1 MTDRI
6 DRIVGG
12 AESACV
18 LALMDAVAA
27 VLNATE
33 VLAKPHLLK
42 VAKTALSESMATRVN
57 LDRVHCKSH
66 LDDMLLKLDAMGPEQ
81 AKPTEPA
88 STQVDADAL
97 ILTSMDDID
106 LADEN
111 LFSKGDLEQ
120 FLTRVGDD
128 MARRYSLSNQ
138 AFWLERTDYKGQGYL
153 GIGTSSGPHPKFQDQ
168 DFNVFCTTNG
178 YRTIKD
184 VGDDLVVFSGGRQL
198 TRGDDRDG
206 RSYFIRFAPL
216 STCRTWRFWGSTNKD
231 GVRKDVDALKFNIQ
245 LDASASKGYVVTR
258 MKGRTIRETQPQAQ

>member
-18 LALMDAVAA
+18 LALMDAVAT
-27 VLNATE
+27 VLNDTGEQRARFIAAAKAT
-33 VLAKPHLLK
+33 
-42 VAKTALSESMATRVN
+42 LSESMAKRVN
-57 LDRVHCKSH
+57 LDRAHCKSH
-66 LDDMLLKLDAMGPEQ
+66 LDQMLLQLDSMNPEQ
-81 AKPTEPA
+81 AKPAEPVT
-88 STQVDADAL
+88 TQVDVDAL

-106 LADEN
+106 LEDEN
-111 LFSKGDLEQ
+111 IFAKGDLEQ

-153 GIGTSSGPHPKFQDQ
+153 GIGTSSGPHPKFVDQ

-178 YRTIKD
+178 HRTIKD

-198 TRGDDRDG
+198 TRGEDRDG
-206 RSYFIRFAPL
+206 RSYFIRFVQL
-216 STCRTWRFWGSTNKD
+216 STCRTWRFWGSTNKE

-245 LDASASKGYVVTR
+245 LDATVPKGYVVTR